1 MVVERPITSR
11 PHQPSYQGTR
21 HQSQPAEASQPMV
34 GVIRTARRSP
44 AGRCESDTLAEIR
57 PASIKR
63 MRAPREG
70 DLGPEARKACATV
83 HEAKL
88 GGSSCCIPLSTVS
101 YRMVSCDVRD
111 IENGRFGGRG
121 CASIAATHGSERE
134 REDIRWCRAASQ
146 PETAPSESPT
156 ARASRHGNR
165 AHLRRR

>member
-1 MVVERPITSR
+1 M
-11 PHQPSYQGTR
+11 
-21 HQSQPAEASQPMV
+21 
-34 GVIRTARRSP
+34 
-44 AGRCESDTLAEIR
+44 LADIR
-57 PASIKR
+57 PESTRA
-63 MRAPREG
+63 MQAPREG

-146 PETAPSESPT
+146 PETAPSES
-156 ARASRHGNR
+156 AYGNGIS
-165 AHLRRR
+165 AWQ